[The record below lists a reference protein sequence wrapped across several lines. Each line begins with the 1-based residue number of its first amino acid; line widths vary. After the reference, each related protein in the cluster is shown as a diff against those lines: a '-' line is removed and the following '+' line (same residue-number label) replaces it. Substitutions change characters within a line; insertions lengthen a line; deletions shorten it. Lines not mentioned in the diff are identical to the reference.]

1 MVVEAAVEKLDSI
14 GNILHTVQH
23 LEVMVTHSHYSSSTV
38 QWPFKGLNPFPNRV
52 VLDYFPVASQ
62 PVLTQHTHL
71 GMPHRTEHHLSPL
84 APTA

>member
-38 QWPFKGLNPFPNRV
+38 Q
-52 VLDYFPVASQ
+52 
-62 PVLTQHTHL
+62 
-71 GMPHRTEHHLSPL
+71 
-84 APTA
+84 